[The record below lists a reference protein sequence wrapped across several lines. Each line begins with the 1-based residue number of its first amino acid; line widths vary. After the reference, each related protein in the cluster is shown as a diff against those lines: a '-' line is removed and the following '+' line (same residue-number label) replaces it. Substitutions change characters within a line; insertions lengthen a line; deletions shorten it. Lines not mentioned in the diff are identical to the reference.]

1 MNQLTLTA
9 KLRGMGK
16 EFFLQSSG
24 DPKNSKGTCVLFED
38 GNPVDVLEFRLPENP
53 KQAASVIEEYHQM
66 RQDRFRALSN
76 LYSELTDETEPQILE
91 KLAVALIEQKLYDEA
106 AKVLERAIKQS
117 PQNSSLL
124 NLLGLTYQQLEDYDK
139 AYENFAKIV
148 EIHPDYPDY
157 HNNLGKALLKRG
169 ECFKAYK
176 SFEQA
181 IKLNVYFA
189 EAYYNMAMAVILN
202 GIKKEDYN
210 LAQNLEDNATSLLA
224 KSVGFNPSFKSEY
237 LQRGLDALENKD
249 LERAF
254 IELSKGYDAATTNKF
269 PKKTYNFHLEY
280 LFQNE
285 NLREENVVRH
295 IKKLNKKLESHPNYP
310 DLYNELG
317 MAYTV
322 LTQFH
327 SDRAIEAFQKAL
339 KLNPDYKTAMKNL
352 KLTQNELK
360 GLKTLLRAILK

>member
-1 MNQLTLTA
+1 MDQLTLTS

-24 DPKNSKGTCVLFED
+24 DPGSSKGSCVLFED
-38 GNPVDVLEFRLPENP
+38 GNPVDILEFKLPENP
-53 KQAASVIEEYHQM
+53 KQAAGIIEEYHNI
-66 RQDRFRALSN
+66 RQERFQALSD
-76 LYSELTDETEPQILE
+76 LYSELADETEPSILE
-91 KLAVALIEQKLYDEA
+91 KLAVSLIEQRLYEES
-106 AKVLERAIKQS
+106 AKVLERAVKRA
-117 PQNSSLL
+117 PQNSRLF
-124 NLLGLTYQQLEDYDK
+124 NHLGLTYMELEKFDK
-139 AYENFAKIV
+139 AYENFSKIV

-157 HNNLGKALLKRG
+157 HNNLGKALLKSG
-169 ECFKAYK
+169 KCFNAYK
-176 SFEQA
+176 AFEQA

-189 EAYYNMAMAVILN
+189 EAYYNMAMSVILN

-224 KSVGFNPSFKSEY
+224 KSVGFNPSFKNDY

-249 LERAF
+249 LDRAF
-254 IELSKGYDAATTNKF
+254 IELSKGYDNATSGKF
-269 PKKTYNFHLEY
+269 PKKNFNFHLEY

-285 NLREENVVRH
+285 NLREETVVRH
-295 IKKLNKKLESHPNYP
+295 IKKLNKQLESHPNYP

-322 LTQFH
+322 LAQFH

-339 KLNPDYKTAMKNL
+339 KLNPEYKIAMKNL

>member
-1 MNQLTLTA
+1 MDQLTLTS

-24 DPKNSKGTCVLFED
+24 DPKNGRGSCILFED
-38 GNPVDVLEFRLPENP
+38 GNPVDVFEFKLPENP
-53 KQAASVIEEYHQM
+53 KQASGVIDEYHRL
-66 RQDRFRALSN
+66 RQDRFQRLSD
-76 LYSELTDETEPQILE
+76 LYSELADETEPPILE
-91 KLAVALIEQKLYDEA
+91 KLAVSLIEQRLHEEA
-106 AKVLERAIKQS
+106 AKVLERAVKQAS
-117 PQNSSLL
+117 QNSRLL
-124 NLLGLTYQQLEDYDK
+124 NLLGLTYMELENFDK
-139 AYENFAKIV
+139 ARDNFSRIV
-148 EIHPDYPDY
+148 DINGDYPDY
-157 HNNLGKALLKRG
+157 HNNLGKALLKMG

-224 KSVGFNPSFKSEY
+224 KSVGFNPSFKNRF
-237 LQRGLDALENKD
+237 LQNGLDALENKD

-254 IELSKGYDAATTNKF
+254 IELSKGYESATDGKF

-285 NLREENVVRH
+285 NLREDTVVRH
-295 IKKLNKKLESHPNYP
+295 IKKLTKQLESHPNYP

-322 LTQFH
+322 LAQFH

-339 KLNPDYKTAMKNL
+339 KLNPEYKIAMKNL

>member
-1 MNQLTLTA
+1 MDQLTLTS

-24 DPKNSKGTCVLFED
+24 DPKNSKGSCILFED
-38 GNPVDVLEFRLPENP
+38 GNPVDVLEFTLPENP
-53 KQAASVIEEYHQM
+53 KQAAGVIEEYHRL
-66 RQDRFRALSN
+66 RQDKFQALSD
-76 LYSELTDETEPQILE
+76 LYSELADETEPPILE
-91 KLAVALIEQKLYDEA
+91 KLAVSLIEQKLFGEA
-106 AKVLERAIKQS
+106 VKVLERAVKEA
-117 PQNSSLL
+117 PQNSGLL
-124 NLLGLTYQQLEDYDK
+124 NHLGLTCMEIEDYDK

-148 EIHPDYPDY
+148 EIHPEFPDY
-157 HNNLGKALLKRG
+157 HNNLGKALLKSG
-169 ECFKAYK
+169 QCFKAYK
-176 SFEQA
+176 AFEQA

-210 LAQNLEDNATSLLA
+210 LAQNLEDNATNLLA
-224 KSVGFNPSFKSEY
+224 KSVGFNPSFKNFY

-254 IELSKGYDAATTNKF
+254 IELSKGYEIATDGKF
-269 PKKTYNFHLEY
+269 PKKTFNFHLEY

-285 NLREENVVRH
+285 NLREDAVVRH
-295 IKKLNKKLESHPNYP
+295 IKKLNKHLESHPNYP

-339 KLNPDYKTAMKNL
+339 KLNPEYKIAMKNL